1 MQRGRRRASDSEVDG
16 GGDEH
21 TKDPLLKGYLA
32 QYDKCI
38 SMSSKVHTK
47 AYLAQYDKRS
57 RWGPGTARVLLYI
70 HVRQDPVST
79 DAKGNLGRVLQ
90 RTQGEQ

>member
-38 SMSSKVHTK
+38 SMSTRVQSK

-57 RWGPGTARVLLYI
+57 RWGPGTATVQLYI
-70 HVRQDPVST
+70 PRWQDP
-79 DAKGNLGRVLQ
+79 
-90 RTQGEQ
+90 ECMYE